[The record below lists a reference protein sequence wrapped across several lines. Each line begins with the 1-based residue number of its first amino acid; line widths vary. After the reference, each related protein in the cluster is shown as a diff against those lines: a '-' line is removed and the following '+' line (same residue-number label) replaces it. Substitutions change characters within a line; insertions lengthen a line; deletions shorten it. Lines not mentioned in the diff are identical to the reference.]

1 MKVKGGGSITRIF
14 FLENWFIGTQQSAKS
29 LLAGQFNFVE
39 KSMELKFFC
48 FLDTYE
54 FKLYIFLQKK
64 KKIRH
69 KRILKLT

>member
-1 MKVKGGGSITRIF
+1 MKVKGGGSISRLF
-14 FLENWFIGTQQSAKS
+14 FLENWFVGTQQSAKS

-39 KSMELKFFC
+39 KSMELKIFC

-64 KKIRH
+64 RKYAIEEF
-69 KRILKLT
+69 

>member
-14 FLENWFIGTQQSAKS
+14 FLENWFIGTQQKAKS
-29 LLAGQFNFVE
+29 LLASQFNFVK
-39 KSMELKFFC
+39 KSMELKIFC

-64 KKIRH
+64 REYAIKEF
-69 KRILKLT
+69 

>member
-1 MKVKGGGSITRIF
+1 MKVKGGGSITRFYF

-39 KSMELKFFC
+39 KSMELKIFC

-64 KKIRH
+64 RKYAIKEF
-69 KRILKLT
+69 

>member
-1 MKVKGGGSITRIF
+1 MEVKGGGSISRLF

-39 KSMELKFFC
+39 KSMELKIFC

-64 KKIRH
+64 RKYAIKEF
-69 KRILKLT
+69 

>member
-1 MKVKGGGSITRIF
+1 MGDQLLAFF

-39 KSMELKFFC
+39 KSMELKFFF

-64 KKIRH
+64 RKYAIKEF
-69 KRILKLT
+69 

>member
-1 MKVKGGGSITRIF
+1 MKVKGGGSISRLF

-39 KSMELKFFC
+39 KSMELKIFC

-54 FKLYIFLQKK
+54 FKLYIFYRKK
-64 KKIRH
+64 EN
-69 KRILKLT
+69 TP

>member
-1 MKVKGGGSITRIF
+1 MKVKGGGSISRLF
-14 FLENWFIGTQQSAKS
+14 FLENWFVGTQQSAKS

-39 KSMELKFFC
+39 KSMELKIFC

-64 KKIRH
+64 RKYAIKVF
-69 KRILKLT
+69 

>member
-39 KSMELKFFC
+39 KSMELENFV
-48 FLDTYE
+48 FLTHMN
-54 FKLYIFLQKK
+54 LNYIFFYRKK
-64 KKIRH
+64 EN
-69 KRILKLT
+69 TP

>member
-1 MKVKGGGSITRIF
+1 MGDQLLAFF

-29 LLAGQFNFVE
+29 LLASQFNFVE
-39 KSMELKFFC
+39 KSMELKIFC

-54 FKLYIFLQKK
+54 FKLYISLQKK

-69 KRILKLT
+69 KSILKLT

>member
-1 MKVKGGGSITRIF
+1 MKVKGGGSITRIFF

-64 KKIRH
+64 RKYAIKEF
-69 KRILKLT
+69 